1 MSPFR
6 ALHVFCVLSVRNGI
20 KKKGVDQPFRES
32 LQTPNKSPFD
42 SDEERGG
49 GSGGGRDSK
58 VYEEIKPVATVR
70 TTTVVATESD
80 KKSFDNPFNEPDW
93 SSSSARGQQDDRSKS
108 GVRVKAL
115 YAYGGEEA
123 DELTFKEGDIFE
135 KIEERDEQGWCKGRK
150 DGRVGLFPADYVE
163 PV

>member
-80 KKSFDNPFNEPDW
+80 KKSELYPPLPPAKAVTTTAPDTDSKSYNPF
-93 SSSSARGQQDDRSKS
+93 DD
-108 GVRVKAL
+108 
-115 YAYGGEEA
+115 ED
-123 DELTFKEGDIFE
+123 DE
-135 KIEERDEQGWCKGRK
+135 
-150 DGRVGLFPADYVE
+150 
-163 PV
+163 